1 MKMLRQMSEYT
12 IKDELW
18 NDCIWQKVGV
28 APIEEK
34 MTEAK
39 L

>member
-1 MKMLRQMSEYT
+1 MRILRWISGHTRKYKLQ
-12 IKDELW
+12 
-18 NDCIWQKVGV
+18 NDYIREKVGV

-34 MTEAK
+34 MTEVR